1 MQENES
7 GQTNPAKKDLEGLR
21 VRLLP
26 DRERERAEDVARVVK
41 AFRKKLTADQNA
53 RWMDEN
59 ITEAFLRIDD
69 DPAFLDGLGA
79 KYKLLD
85 ASSKELSQQ
94 EDFFRAMGESAK
106 LYAALYSHA
115 VKFWDVILKHE
126 KLGVG
131 QGKYMQNADKGCGLI
146 ATGGYVRARLRW
158 IARGCAWQGR
168 IDSSH
173 IQHRRRAGLRRTRG
187 RGERSSPN
195 PPAMVR
201 RERDRLILGIPSGAL
216 CPGLPVYQ
224 GFSHS
229 FSLDESGDFP

>member
-1 MQENES
+1 MDEP
-7 GQTNPAKKDLEGLR
+7 GTGLGGLR

-26 DRERERAEDVARVVK
+26 EREQERKEDIAKVVK
-41 AFRKKLTADQNA
+41 ALRKKLTPEQNA
-53 RWMDEN
+53 RWSDDN

-79 KYKLLD
+79 KHKLLD

-131 QGKYMQNADKGCGLI
+131 QGKYLQNAAKGCGLLE
-146 ATGGYVRARLRW
+146 TGGYGEEKLEE
-158 IARGCAWQGR
+158 IAEHEQANEDGHKQRGEFVPG
-168 IDSSH
+168 SG
-173 IQHRRRAGLRRTRG
+173 GLRVG
-187 RGERSSPN
+187 VLGKEELIAPIFNIGGGPDSDEPEDAEN
-195 PPAMVR
+195 EAR
-201 RERDRLILGIPSGAL
+201 RIRQQWLEENETD
-216 CPGLPVYQ
+216 
-224 GFSHS
+224 
-229 FSLDESGDFP
+229 

>member
-1 MQENES
+1 LQENES

-41 AFRKKLTADQNA
+41 AFRKKLTAEQNA

-79 KYKLLD
+79 KHKLLD

-146 ATGGYVRARLRW
+146 ATGGYDEEKLEE
-158 IARGCAWQGR
+158 IAAHEKENEDGHKQRGEFVPG
-168 IDSSH
+168 SG
-173 IQHRRRAGLRRTRG
+173 GLRVG
-187 RGERSSPN
+187 VLGKEELIAPIFNIGGGPDSDEPEDAEN
-195 PPAMVR
+195 EAR
-201 RERDRLILGIPSGAL
+201 RIRQQWLEENETD
-216 CPGLPVYQ
+216 
-224 GFSHS
+224 
-229 FSLDESGDFP
+229 

>member
-79 KYKLLD
+79 KHKLLD

-146 ATGGYVRARLRW
+146 ATGGYDEEKLEE
-158 IARGCAWQGR
+158 IAAHEKENEDGHKQRGEFVPG
-168 IDSSH
+168 SG
-173 IQHRRRAGLRRTRG
+173 GLRVG
-187 RGERSSPN
+187 VLGKEELIAPIFNIGGGPDSDEPEDAEN
-195 PPAMVR
+195 EAR
-201 RERDRLILGIPSGAL
+201 RIRQQWLEENETD
-216 CPGLPVYQ
+216 
-224 GFSHS
+224 
-229 FSLDESGDFP
+229 